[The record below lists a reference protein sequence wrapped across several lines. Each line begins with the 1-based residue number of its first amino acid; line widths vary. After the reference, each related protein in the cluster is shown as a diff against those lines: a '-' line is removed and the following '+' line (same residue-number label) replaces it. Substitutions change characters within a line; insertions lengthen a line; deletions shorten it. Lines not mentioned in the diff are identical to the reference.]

1 MSNMSN
7 ISFPPQIGN
16 YLLGQPLGSGVS
28 GATFRA
34 THMHTGQVV
43 ALKVQPVDVSYPSNA
58 HERKVYP
65 LLQGGVGMPT
75 LWASGLWGRWDYLA
89 MDLLGSSLDRLFR
102 KAGKNAMDLRS
113 ACSIAIQLIT
123 RLEFMHSRGVLHRD
137 IQLGN
142 CVIGLEARHETIY
155 MIDFGFAKQYVDS
168 KQRHIAN
175 RAERSFIGNYW
186 FSSVNVHCRGK
197 TCSRRD
203 DLESAALLLLHILTP
218 GGLPWTRNGVPRD
231 EAAHDR
237 LKREKR
243 AALPED
249 LGRGLPE
256 EFEEFLRYCRSLNFT
271 QQPDYAH
278 WRGRFRELANELGY
292 GDADRFIWPPPAPL
306 QQQQPASRPS
316 KPRSHHSQLGD
327 PHVAEL
333 LLGLAQLNV
342 KNSDRPVLGDK
353 KNVQDHGRSPVLLI
367 KKPEATDTIVISDGT
382 LSPRGGGGEYG
393 PAAQRYNKA
402 ARIAKLTQAAG
413 QAADNR
419 VLAQIT
425 ADFVKVLQ
433 SSSSR
438 TLTREGFAFLDALHK
453 QLADP
458 SVFIVPLR
466 TSKARSSRE
475 HDGGSPGEEAPQQHQ
490 ERRSRLNVLRASLAK
505 AQDNKTLAG
514 LVAEFG
520 TMIDKAAGRK
530 LTKDGMGFLECMS
543 ERLLVVRV

>member
-1 MSNMSN
+1 
-7 ISFPPQIGN
+7 
-16 YLLGQPLGSGVS
+16 
-28 GATFRA
+28 
-34 THMHTGQVV
+34 
-43 ALKVQPVDVSYPSNA
+43 
-58 HERKVYP
+58 
-65 LLQGGVGMPT
+65 
-75 LWASGLWGRWDYLA
+75 
-89 MDLLGSSLDRLFR
+89 
-102 KAGKNAMDLRS
+102 
-113 ACSIAIQLIT
+113 
-123 RLEFMHSRGVLHRD
+123 
-137 IQLGN
+137 
-142 CVIGLEARHETIY
+142 
-155 MIDFGFAKQYVDS
+155 
-168 KQRHIAN
+168 
-175 RAERSFIGNYW
+175 
-186 FSSVNVHCRGK
+186 
-197 TCSRRD
+197 
-203 DLESAALLLLHILTP
+203 
-218 GGLPWTRNGVPRD
+218 VPRD

-249 LGRGLPE
+249 LGRGLPA

-271 QQPDYAH
+271 QQPDYAR

-292 GDADRFIWPPPAPL
+292 KDAERFIWPPPPIPL
-306 QQQQPASRPS
+306 VSVLSFLAREGCKLFQQQQPAIRPS

-333 LLGLAQLNV
+333 LLGLAQLNI

-367 KKPEATDTIVISDGT
+367 KKPDTTGMIVISDDGGGGGG
-382 LSPRGGGGEYG
+382 GGGGEYG

-402 ARIAKLTQAAG
+402 ARITKLTQAAG

-466 TSKARSSRE
+466 TSKARSSRSQRE
-475 HDGGSPGEEAPQQHQ
+475 QHGGGSPVEGEEEAPH
-490 ERRSRLNVLRASLAK
+490 RRRGRLNVLRASVAE

-520 TMIDKAAGRK
+520 TLIDKAAGRK
-530 LTKDGMGFLECMS
+530 LTKDGMAFLECIS
-543 ERLLVVRV
+543 ERLLFVRM